1 VAEWEH
7 GDVAT
12 TTTCPHGLDS
22 GTCLI
27 CSTLG
32 LAPGRGP
39 VPAGRAE
46 VITTRQRPPRRRRVG
61 LLGGLVLVVGALVAV
76 WLLIGLLWSL
86 VRGAEIVLVGALCG
100 YVGYRVGVLVGR
112 HQAT

>member
-1 VAEWEH
+1 
-7 GDVAT
+7 VAT

-32 LAPGRGP
+32 LAPDRAP
-39 VPAGRAE
+39 VPTGRAE
-46 VITTRQRPPRRRRVG
+46 VIATGGRPPRRRPRVG
-61 LLGGLVLVVGALVAV
+61 LVGGLVLVVAALVAV

-112 HQAT
+112 HQAH